1 MYVDDMIIVVN
12 YWMGLPNAKQRK
24 EGNKSYSRWET
35 AISDPLMKT
44 KLRFFATTAKI
55 LNNFLVKFQ
64 TNNPMLPFLK
74 QTIEEIMRLF
84 GSSFFL
90 KETLSKA
97 NTCLHLSKL
106 NFNEHSL
113 HKCPGDV
120 DPGIGVK
127 LELSILRKN
136 GKINENQVLSF
147 KWDIVSFPSK
157 ICTHLAEKSPSK
169 PSLPRNSRCFIPSL
183 LVENLES
190 REARFLH
197 LL

>member
-1 MYVDDMIIVVN
+1 MPTLV
-12 YWMGLPNAKQRK
+12 L
-24 EGNKSYSRWET
+24 
-35 AISDPLMKT
+35 T
-44 KLRFFATTAKI
+44 K
-55 LNNFLVKFQ
+55 
-64 TNNPMLPFLK
+64 
-74 QTIEEIMRLF
+74 
-84 GSSFFL
+84 
-90 KETLSKA
+90 
-97 NTCLHLSKL
+97 
-106 NFNEHSL
+106 FNDHSL

-127 LELSILRKN
+127 LELSMLRKN

-147 KWDIVSFPSK
+147 KWDIVSFLSK
-157 ICTHLAEKSPSK
+157 ICTHLAEKSPTK